1 MTENKRLRILYITKG
16 RSNMTGAGT
25 YANMLIEEMRKGHEV
40 KVFESEGD
48 LSKRWDIVHVTDIK
62 HLDHKL
68 FKKLP
73 HPVVIDIHDYYWTR
87 FYPFFSIDFPL
98 RYIFQQYRKWKYC
111 SLIEKADAVITHSAY
126 VNDLIEHPNKHLVY
140 IGIHPITFDKE
151 AEREN
156 LILFVGRDYF
166 RKGIYTLLKS
176 LPLVLK
182 EVSNAKVVVIGK
194 EYVHSKWFAKLL
206 SRGLPVEFIDGMKR
220 EDLFQLYRR
229 AKVFVLPSHIEAF
242 GIVILEAMA
251 AGTPIVATRVGGIPE
266 VIRDGE
272 NGLLVG
278 KGDHMELSRAIVK
291 CLTDKSSSDSFAEKG
306 YKTLYSHFLIRQMIE
321 SLETAYRN
329 IIKYGGKGIG

>member
-1 MTENKRLRILYITKG
+1 MTEDKRLRVLYITKS

-25 YANMLIEEMRKGHEV
+25 YAEMLIDEMGSRHEV
-40 KVFESEGD
+40 KVYESEAD
-48 LSKRWDIVHVTDIK
+48 LTKQWDIVHVTDIK
-62 HLDHKL
+62 HLSKKL
-68 FKKLP
+68 FKLLP

-87 FYPFFSIDFPL
+87 FYPFFSIDLPL
-98 RYIFQQYRKWKYC
+98 RFIFQKCRKIKYNR
-111 SLIEKADAVITHSAY
+111 LIREADAVITHSLF
-126 VNDLIEHPNKHLVY
+126 VNDLVEHPNKHLVY
-140 IGIHPITFDKE
+140 IGVHPIAFDKE
-151 AEREN
+151 VEREN

-182 EVSNAKVVVIGK
+182 EVPRAKVVVIGK

-220 EDLFQLYRR
+220 DDLFQLYRR

-266 VIRDGE
+266 VIRNGE
-272 NGLLVG
+272 NGILVG
-278 KGDHMELSRAIVK
+278 KGDHMELSKAIVK

-329 IIKYGGKGIG
+329 IIENGGKGIG